1 MTKKRR
7 GNGEGTIYKRKDG
20 RYEAR
25 YTVHTASG
33 PKRRA
38 IYGKTRAEVA
48 EKLTKAMAD
57 RDKGVCFDASIITLG
72 EYLRVWLEDSVKDR
86 VKLATYEGYA
96 RMVRTHISPMLGG
109 VKLKNLTPPHLRR
122 LYKEKLDSGLGT
134 RSVQYIHTTLHKALK
149 QAVDDGLILRNVAD
163 SVKPPQLK
171 RTEMEPPS
179 PKQAKALLEA
189 AGGDRFEAMYVLA
202 ITAGLRQGELLGL
215 KWEDVDL
222 EGGKLQVR
230 RTLYKGNFTTPK
242 TAKSRRTVKLTVRAV
257 EALKRHREAQ
267 LEESVPLRGLWQ
279 DQGLIFTTQV
289 GTPVNRHNFYARNF
303 KLLLKKAG
311 LLHTVRFHD
320 LRHTCA
326 TLLLSKN
333 VNPKVVSEML
343 GHANVTVTLDTYS
356 HVLPHM
362 QDGAVDAMDSSLS

>member
-1 MTKKRR
+1 
-7 GNGEGTIYKRKDG
+7 
-20 RYEAR
+20 
-25 YTVHTASG
+25 VS
-33 PKRRA
+33 
-38 IYGKTRAEVA
+38 
-48 EKLTKAMAD
+48 
-57 RDKGVCFDASIITLG
+57 FDASIITLG
-72 EYLRVWLEDSVKDR
+72 EYVRAWLEDSVKER

-96 RMVRTHISPMLGG
+96 RMVRNHISPMLGG
-109 VKLKNLTPPHLRR
+109 VKLKNLTPSHLRR
-122 LYKEKLDSGLGT
+122 LYKEKLDSGLRT
-134 RSVQYIHTTLHKALK
+134 RSVQHIHTTLHKALK

-171 RTEMEPPS
+171 RTEMKPPS
-179 PKQAKALLEA
+179 LKQAKALHQA

-222 EGGKLQVR
+222 EGGKLRVR
-230 RTLYKGNFTTPK
+230 CSLYKGNFATPK

-267 LEESVPLRGLWQ
+267 LEESVPLGGLWQ
-279 DQGLIFTTQV
+279 DHGLIFTTQV
-289 GTPVNRHNFYARNF
+289 GTPVNRHNFYCRNF
-303 KLLLKKAG
+303 KPLLKKAC
-311 LLHTVRFHD
+311 LPHTVRFHD

-333 VNPKVVSEML
+333 VNPKVASEML
-343 GHANVTVTLDTYS
+343 GHANVTLDTYS

-362 QDGAVDAMDSSLS
+362 QDGAVDAMDNSLS

>member
-1 MTKKRR
+1 M
-7 GNGEGTIYKRKDG
+7 
-20 RYEAR
+20 
-25 YTVHTASG
+25 HTTSG

-57 RDKGVCFDASIITLG
+57 RDEGISFSAGKLTLG
-72 EYLRVWLEDSVKDR
+72 EYLRVWLEDSVKDS
-86 VKLATYEGYA
+86 VKPATYEGYA
-96 RMVRTHISPMLGG
+96 RMVRNHIAPAFGG
-109 VKLKNLTPPHLRR
+109 LKLKNLTPPHLRR

-134 RSVQYIHTTLHKALK
+134 RSVQYTHTTLHKALK
-149 QAVDDGLILRNVAD
+149 QAADDGLIPRNVAD
-163 SVKPPQLK
+163 SVKAPQLK
-171 RTEMEPPS
+171 RTEMKPLTSE
-179 PKQAKALLEA
+179 QAKALLEA
-189 AGGDRFEAMYVLA
+189 ARGDRFEAMYVLA

-215 KWEDVDL
+215 KWEDMDL
-222 EGGKLQVR
+222 EAGKLQVR
-230 RTLYKGNFTTPK
+230 RTLYKGNFTAPK
-242 TAKSRRTVKLTVRAV
+242 TAKSRRTIKLTTRAV

-267 LEESVPLRGLWQ
+267 REEGEQLAGLWQ

-289 GTPVNRHNFYARNF
+289 GTPVNRHNLYSRNF
-303 KLLLKKAG
+303 KPLLEKAG
-311 LLHTVRFHD
+311 LPHTVRFHD